1 MFFELFVPL
10 MVAVFFASDCDKTLV
25 FYDTDL
31 QDSNVISLPPSSGSG
46 KIAYV
51 SKLTLALLEDVS
63 NQCDGMICV
72 SGMRSET
79 MLQRYRVFP
88 HIQFWITENG
98 GRMFKRS
105 STSSTDLEEYAPY
118 TDYVNSLLFEDG
130 GESSSGLVALNE
142 LATSLRNEWQV
153 DTYDY
158 KTMIRI
164 KPRKDN
170 LESLMSLESRI
181 SKDLFSCT
189 YNLGYLDI
197 QIQGL
202 GKYQSVKWLTQ
213 HLMKLNNGHDAM
225 VQAIGKEEKKGE
237 IKLLFMGFWTSP
249 VFRPSIFSGVKG
261 EARNCP
267 GSAFRRGTPDGYTSC
282 RCGVAFHVRQHIGAK
297 FRQPHG
303 HCRGRRGWRERC
315 HRGHP

>member
-1 MFFELFVPL
+1 
-10 MVAVFFASDCDKTLV
+10 
-25 FYDTDL
+25 
-31 QDSNVISLPPSSGSG
+31 
-46 KIAYV
+46 
-51 SKLTLALLEDVS
+51 
-63 NQCDGMICV
+63 
-72 SGMRSET
+72 
-79 MLQRYRVFP
+79 
-88 HIQFWITENG
+88 
-98 GRMFKRS
+98 MFKRS
-105 STSSTDLEEYAPY
+105 STSSTDLEEYGPY

-164 KPRKDN
+164 KPRKNN
-170 LESLMSLESRI
+170 LESLISLESRI

-237 IKLLFMGFWTSP
+237 IKLLFMGDDDNDIEISTQATKAFIANP
-249 VFRPSIFSGVKG
+249 
-261 EARNCP
+261 C
-267 GSAFRRGTPDGYTSC
+267 SANMLAMLAEHKTMEQAETIGYASAEENLQKVIKCLQDST
-282 RCGVAFHVRQHIGAK
+282 
-297 FRQPHG
+297 
-303 HCRGRRGWRERC
+303 
-315 HRGHP
+315 